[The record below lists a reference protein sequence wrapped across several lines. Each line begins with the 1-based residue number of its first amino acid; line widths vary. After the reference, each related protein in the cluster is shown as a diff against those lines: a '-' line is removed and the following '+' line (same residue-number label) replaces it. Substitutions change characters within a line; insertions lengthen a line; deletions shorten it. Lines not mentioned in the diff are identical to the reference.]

1 MTPKALLKSA
11 GWFVLL
17 AFIVAIA
24 LFSYKRYGAWQEAK
38 LVQWKA
44 DSTNAAEATRLA
56 AENAELKLRARDTA
70 IVRYTVYR
78 DRVVGSGT
86 ATPGE
91 RAAFGKCDEVVRT
104 CAELQA
110 ADSVEKESL
119 RKELAIARARPTE
132 RAKRLELFG
141 EGMYDLLS
149 AAPVL
154 RAGVELRILG
164 PISAAAVGDLTLPS
178 ARDPRV
184 VPRALL
190 GIRYKF

>member
-11 GWFVLL
+11 ALFV
-17 AFIVAIA
+17 AIGFIVALA
-24 LFSYKRYGAWQEAK
+24 LFGYQRYGAWQDAK
-38 LVQWKA
+38 LEKWKA

-56 AENAELKLRARDTA
+56 TENAELKLRARDTA

-104 CAELQA
+104 CAELHA
-110 ADSVEKESL
+110 ADSLEKESL
-119 RKELAIARARPTE
+119 RNELAIARDRPTE

-141 EGMYDLLS
+141 EAMYDLLS

-154 RAGVELRILG
+154 RAGVELRIIG
-164 PISAAAVGDLTLPS
+164 PISAAAAGDVTLPS
-178 ARDPRV
+178 AGQPRIV
-184 VPRALL
+184 TRALV
-190 GIRYKF
+190 GIRYRF